1 MRGRLGVGLV
11 IPARPDFSLVNVDDK
26 GCTALDRAAADGFH
40 DVVNAILNHPDL
52 AEVNA
57 VNNFRLTA
65 LQFVASNGHYLVCQP
80 LAQRPATCLDYRRRL
95 ASNHRLPSFVSGSIL
110 GGMTFAGQS
119 HVTPCLCGSGLGSSL
134 GSRCQPSCA

>member
-95 ASNHRLPSFVSGSIL
+95 AANHRRPL
-110 GGMTFAGQS
+110 
-119 HVTPCLCGSGLGSSL
+119 LCGWTFL
-134 GSRCQPSCA
+134 CASTVEVRPL